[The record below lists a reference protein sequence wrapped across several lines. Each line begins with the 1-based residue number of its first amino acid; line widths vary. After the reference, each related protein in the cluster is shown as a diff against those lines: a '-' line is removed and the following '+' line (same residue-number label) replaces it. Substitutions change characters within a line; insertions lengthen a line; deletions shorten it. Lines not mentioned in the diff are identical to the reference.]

1 MNKAFLDWYSKFG
14 LMDDGHFILGPSI
27 SASVKRIAHRAY
39 QRGRKDGRDM
49 PKRTYRPQEEK
60 EQ

>member
-1 MNKAFLDWYSKFG
+1 MIKAFTEWYSKYG
-14 LMDDGHFILGPSI
+14 LWDGFFSDRVDQSKIE
-27 SASVKRIAHRAY
+27 RIAYRAY